1 MSSERNYSFET
12 GQKNTFSVVDY
23 VIFGATLGIS
33 TFIGFFYAI
42 KDRKISDTK
51 LFLLAGGKMNFVP
64 VSMSLLASFMSAITL
79 LGTPAEMYNYGTMY
93 WWIGLSY
100 AGSVAMAA
108 HIYVPIFYNLKITSC
123 YEYLEKR
130 FSRGVR
136 LMGTCIFSLQMI
148 IYMSIVLYGPS
159 LALNAVTG
167 LSLWGAVVSVGS
179 LCTIYT
185 AVGGMK
191 AVLWTDTFQTTMM
204 IIGLLATLIQGC
216 IEMGGFTNAWQI
228 AKDNQRV
235 YFDDFSFDPG
245 VRHSFWALTI
255 GSAFLWGS
263 VYGTNQAQVQ
273 RSLSCGTLRDAQI
286 ALWINFPGLCV
297 ILMLACLV
305 GVVMYAFYSTCDP
318 IKFGLI
324 MASDQ
329 LYPLFVMDLLSHVP
343 GVPGLFV
350 ACIFSGTLSTISSG
364 LNSLSA
370 VTLTDLIRPLSP
382 NMSESRA
389 TNISKLIALLYGIL
403 CLGLTYVASKLGN
416 ILQAALSL
424 FGMLGAPM
432 LGLFTLGMIFP
443 WANSKGAF
451 AGTFA
456 SLIMMMWIGIGAY
469 ITKPVSW
476 RPPISLEGCNWNL
489 SRTLSSI
496 NSSLAIS
503 NTSDLTSVNSGFN
516 QSNIIKGITKSPP
529 EGIDRLYTLSYLWYS
544 ATALAIVVIVGMV
557 VSVIT
562 GRQDPKKIDARLI
575 CPLFDVIFPFLSE
588 KIRKPLRFGVKH
600 EGKYNQEP
608 RHTQTPLMEIKD
620 GEIQLPSV
628 EMELEYHAK
637 HDELKEKKTLFNCF
651 KD

>member
-1 MSSERNYSFET
+1 MSSERNYSFQT

-23 VIFGATLGIS
+23 VIFGATLAIS

-79 LGTPAEMYNYGTMY
+79 LGTPAEMYNFGTMY

-100 AGSVAMAA
+100 AGAVGMAA
-108 HIYVPIFYNLKITSC
+108 HIYVPIFYRLRLTSC

-136 LMGTCIFSLQMI
+136 LLGSCIFSLQMI

-167 LSLWGAVVSVGS
+167 LSLWGAVLSVGS

-204 IIGLLATLIQGC
+204 ITGLLATLIQGC
-216 IEMGGFTNAWQI
+216 IEMGGFINTWQI
-228 AKDNQRV
+228 AKENERV
-235 YFDDFSFDPG
+235 YFDDFRVDPG
-245 VRHSFWALTI
+245 VRHSFWSLTV

-370 VTLTDLIRPLSP
+370 VTLTDIIRPAVP
-382 NMSESRA
+382 DMTESRA
-389 TNISKLIALLYGIL
+389 TNISKIIALVYGAI

-451 AGTFA
+451 AGTFS
-456 SLIMMMWIGIGAY
+456 SLIVMLWIGVGAY
-469 ITKPVSW
+469 ITKPVAW
-476 RPPISLEGCNWNL
+476 KPPISLEGCNWNL
-489 SRTLSSI
+489 TRVNSAI
-496 NSSLAIS
+496 NSSLTIS
-503 NTSDLTSVNSGFN
+503 NTSDLTHEFGGFN
-516 QSNIIKGITKSPP
+516 QSNIIAGISKSAP

-557 VSVIT
+557 VSLIT

-575 CPLFDVIFPFLSE
+575 CPLFDVIFPFLPE
-588 KIRKPLRFGVKH
+588 KLRKPLRFGVKH
-600 EGKYNQEP
+600 DGKYDTEP
-608 RHTQTPLMEIKD
+608 KHTQEPLMEIKD

-628 EMELEYHAK
+628 EMELKYSAK
-637 HDELKEKKTLFNCF
+637 HDDLKASKSSFSCF
-651 KD
+651 KK